1 MSFVNWSLVW
11 DYLCDFWFLWI
22 MHLFFFPAVQA
33 ASVLEPTETSGC
45 CQDSCGLCFHGEW
58 RHEGRL
64 IRKDKRRTGSILD
77 TERWWKTLHVDGKS
91 THVLKHFWI
100 IFRSRKVSL
109 KLLQWHLNILE
120 SIYHL
125 FGEDTNNLIA
135 SSFWQLRI
143 HEESLH
149 CMSVSW
155 TVALSQCCQPP
166 KRMWCAWWC
175 R

>member
-1 MSFVNWSLVW
+1 MNNAPL
-11 DYLCDFWFLWI
+11 
-22 MHLFFFPAVQA
+22 FFPAVQA

-135 SSFWQLRI
+135 SSFWQLRK
-143 HEESLH
+143 SALH
-149 CMSVSW
+149 VRELDSRFKSV
-155 TVALSQCCQPP
+155 LSAP
-166 KRMWCAWWC
+166 KKDVMCIMMQVEHSYWSEQWKTGQVV
-175 R
+175 